1 MPIDPTIFSDV
12 SDGDILEAKDIRDR
26 AKELQR
32 FLNGRI
38 ETPRDVSSAAFVD
51 TQHIVKPEFYGNPS
65 PRMEGVSSDTI
76 YRKRSGNLLESYYR
90 HEASGSTNISAP
102 HSGVSGDTP
111 TSDFASPSGDDINV
125 WHPIE
130 GMAATIH
137 CHERPNGAI
146 CLGSL
151 YAYED
156 GGTTSDNHDF
166 SDDFLAAQ
174 TASLIIAE
182 FMLFV
187 DTGNGPVAQER
198 TRRRLFASG
207 ADNYR
212 CRRMNHSFAQN
223 ITLEHGE
230 NKVSYRCFYRMEGI
244 QYRRAIHLYARARNF
259 VVDVHYR

>member
-12 SDGDILEAKDIRDR
+12 SDGDVLEAKDIRDR
-26 AKELQR
+26 AEELQR

-38 ETPRDVSSAAFVD
+38 GVPRDVSSAAFVD
-51 TQHIVKPEFYGNPS
+51 TQHIVKPEFYGGPS
-65 PRMEGVSSDTI
+65 PRIEGVSSDTI
-76 YRKRSGNLLESYYR
+76 YRKRSGNVLDSYYR
-90 HEASGSTNISAP
+90 HEASGSTKISPPARA
-102 HSGVSGDTP
+102 SSDTP

-130 GMAATIH
+130 GMSATIH
-137 CHERPNGAI
+137 CPEIPHGAI

-151 YAYED
+151 YTYEK

-187 DTGNGPVAQER
+187 DTGNGPVAQQR

-207 ADNYR
+207 ADNYK
-212 CRRMNHSFAQN
+212 CRRMNHSFVKN
-223 ITLEHGE
+223 VTLEQGE

-244 QYRRAIHLYARARNF
+244 ASRRAIHLYARARNF